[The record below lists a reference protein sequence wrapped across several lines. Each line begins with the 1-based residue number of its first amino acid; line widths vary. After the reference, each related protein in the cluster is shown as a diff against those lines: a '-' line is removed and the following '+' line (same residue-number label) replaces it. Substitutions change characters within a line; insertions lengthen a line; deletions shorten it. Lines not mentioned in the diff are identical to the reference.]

1 MGKVAVW
8 VISGLIILA
17 AVLYAAGYRIV
28 GPNNRPLMTGPG
40 SGTGMGQQQPGSR
53 RAGGQ
58 GQQGDQLTQGG
69 PGAGQ
74 GGGAGSGP
82 GHRRLAQAN
91 GGGPGSGQGRGG
103 RQGGG
108 GSGGGQGGGQGSR
121 GSTPGF
127 GPSGGILLPSQLGT
141 ASIPVSVGGKASAS
155 FIGKDLMDHVEDTVI
170 ATADGPRKGWSVDK
184 TLKYLGIQQYK
195 EVVLTGADGKTLI
208 VSAKQLQDAQT
219 IPLLAYDEQGRL
231 LVVSGPKVRGANKGN
246 LTLDDVKKIVAG
258 RNDLLKFGAIEKI
271 DVKG

>member
-8 VISGLIILA
+8 GISGLIILA
-17 AVLYAAGYRIV
+17 AVLYAAGFRIV

-69 PGAGQ
+69 PGSGRGGSAG
-74 GGGAGSGP
+74 GGP
-82 GHRRLAQAN
+82 GHRRMAQAN

-103 RQGGG
+103 
-108 GSGGGQGGGQGSR
+108 SQGSR

-155 FIGKDLMDHVEDTVI
+155 FIGKDLMDNVEDTVI

-195 EVVLTGADGKTLI
+195 EVVLTGAGGKTLA
-208 VSAKQLQDAQT
+208 VSAAQLQDSQT

-258 RNDLLKFGAIEKI
+258 RNDLIMFGAIEKI

>member
-8 VISGLIILA
+8 AIAGLIILS
-17 AVLYAAGYRIV
+17 AVLYAAGFRIV
-28 GPNNRPLMTGPG
+28 GPNGRPLLAGAG
-40 SGTGMGQQQPGSR
+40 DGNGIGLQQPGSR
-53 RAGGQ
+53 RSGGNQ
-58 GQQGDQLTQGG
+58 GQTNYSGTGQGG
-69 PGAGQ
+69 PGSGQ
-74 GGGAGSGP
+74 GGGP
-82 GHRRLAQAN
+82 GGGGGQRRRMAQAN
-91 GGGPGSGQGRGG
+91 GGGPGSGQGKGASR

-108 GSGGGQGGGQGSR
+108 GGGGQGSQ

-155 FIGKDLMDHVEDTVI
+155 FVGKDLVDHVEDTVI
-170 ATADGPRKGWSVDK
+170 ATADGPRKGWSIDK

-195 EVVLTGADGKTLI
+195 EVILTGADGKTLA
-208 VSAKQLQDAQT
+208 VSAKQLQDSQT

-258 RNDLLKFGAIEKI
+258 RNDLLKFGAVEKI
-271 DVKG
+271 NVEG